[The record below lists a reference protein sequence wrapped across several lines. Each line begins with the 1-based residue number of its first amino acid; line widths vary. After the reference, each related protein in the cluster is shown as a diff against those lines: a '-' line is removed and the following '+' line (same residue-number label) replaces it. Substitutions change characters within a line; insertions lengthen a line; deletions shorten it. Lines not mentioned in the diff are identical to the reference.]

1 MGDKK
6 KEYRDKRTG
15 MQTVR
20 SVIFAIVLIIT
31 GFTSIISVADNTYA
45 ADEYR
50 VHKSEV
56 VVKTG
61 ATYTVKILNHDTKVS
76 PKKFKWT
83 SSNSKCVKVIN
94 GRIYGLKPG
103 QATITAQMSG
113 LKVNCEVFVY
123 NKTETVL
130 FKKYKKQVKVT
141 AGKTIILEPQKYGKR
156 LTLLLLIKRWQLYQ
170 RKEKLLQKRREMSKS
185 PVFLMVLTGMYQR

>member
-1 MGDKK
+1 MGDKE

-83 SSNSKCVKVIN
+83 SSNSKCVKVVN

-113 LKVNCEVFVY
+113 LKVNCEVFVC

-156 LTLLLLIKRWQLYQ
+156 LRWQLYQ

>member
-1 MGDKK
+1 
-6 KEYRDKRTG
+6 

-113 LKVNCEVFVY
+113 LKVNCEVLSIIKRKQFFLR
-123 NKTETVL
+123 NTKTGESNGRKDNYSGAAEVWKRLTYTSSDKTVATVS
-130 FKKYKKQVKVT
+130 KKGKVT
-141 AGKTIILEPQKYGKR
+141 A
-156 LTLLLLIKRWQLYQ
+156 
-170 RKEKLLQKRREMSKS
+170 KRREMSKS